1 MFDYDS
7 KVLYINEKDNDGT
20 VNVLQLSVGVEYA
33 LHCLLFMAG
42 LPAGRTAGIKD
53 LATYQGVS
61 ATYLSKVFT
70 KLTKAKV
77 VKSVPG
83 VNGGYEL
90 ARSLENITFWD
101 IVAAVEGD
109 VPFFRCVEIRQREL
123 LLDKDNLPD
132 SYTKCPC
139 LIKTVMLDAEAEMR
153 KFLSQKTLAWLYSE
167 VQGKIPAE
175 HSQATLEW
183 FNNTKSR

>member
-7 KVLYINEKDNDGT
+7 KVLYINGKDNDGK

-70 KLTKAKV
+70 KLT
-77 VKSVPG
+77 
-83 VNGGYEL
+83 NGQIKPFS
-90 ARSLENITFWD
+90 ARNM
-101 IVAAVEGD
+101 
-109 VPFFRCVEIRQREL
+109 
-123 LLDKDNLPD
+123 
-132 SYTKCPC
+132 TKEE
-139 LIKTVMLDAEAEMR
+139 KR
-153 KFLSQKTLAWLYSE
+153 NYRNR
-167 VQGKIPAE
+167 G
-175 HSQATLEW
+175 
-183 FNNTKSR
+183 N